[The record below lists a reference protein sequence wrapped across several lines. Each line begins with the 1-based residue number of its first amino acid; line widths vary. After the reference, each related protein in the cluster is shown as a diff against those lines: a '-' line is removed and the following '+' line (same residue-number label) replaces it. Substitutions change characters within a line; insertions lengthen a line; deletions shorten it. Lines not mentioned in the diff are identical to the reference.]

1 MESQGIQM
9 LLESQ
14 GKSGNFSLTGTNFST
29 VLLVVVSGGLTAI
42 DISKSMM
49 QYVHGSHRRYTEA
62 LEKWEPCFST

>member
-29 VLLVVVSGGLTAI
+29 ILLVVVSGGLTAI

-49 QYVHGSHRRYTEA
+49 QYVHG
-62 LEKWEPCFST
+62 

>member
-1 MESQGIQM
+1 MVVHFIRVPTFWKVMESQGIQK

-14 GKSGNFSLTGTNFST
+14 GKSGNFSLTGTNFSI

-49 QYVHGSHRRYTEA
+49 QYVHSSHR
-62 LEKWEPCFST
+62 C